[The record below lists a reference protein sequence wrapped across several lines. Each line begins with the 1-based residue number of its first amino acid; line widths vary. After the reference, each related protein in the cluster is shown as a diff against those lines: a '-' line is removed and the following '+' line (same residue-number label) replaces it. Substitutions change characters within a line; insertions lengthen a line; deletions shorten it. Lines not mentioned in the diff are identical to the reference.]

1 MSGRA
6 GRWVVV
12 YQAGPLG
19 IAEGGG
25 LYLQVS
31 PFWGWSSPQVE
42 QRGLPG
48 FTVVE
53 LDPDSAQDDVGALRL
68 DAARLG
74 DQLLGI
80 QVSGR
85 PLLPGER
92 VRIDYGAGLAGA
104 MSDKYAER
112 AERFWVAVDGDG
124 DGVRT
129 VLPESPVL
137 DVQPGPAAGLV
148 LTLPSTLRPGETGRL
163 TLAAVDAR
171 GNAGVELEGQVELE
185 VFPSDGLE
193 LPGSMGLAAVDQG
206 SLQLPFRAPREG
218 LFLVQARGPKGLLG
232 ESNPLLVSEQAPRVL
247 WGDLHGHSNLS
258 DGTGTPAD
266 YYRYAREVAG
276 LDFAALTDHDHWGML
291 FLDQNEAIWQQV
303 LDVNRQQHEPGRF
316 VTLLGFE
323 WTSWIHGHRTV
334 LYFEDEGEVYSSL
347 DPRYESPLGL
357 WEALRGRRAL
367 TMAHHTG
374 GGPIPT
380 NWEIPPDAELEP
392 LVEVSSV
399 HGVSEALDASGVVYS
414 PVPGHFARDAL
425 LRGYQLGLLGSGD
438 SHDGHPGLAQLAGPQ
453 GGLVAVVGAEL
464 SRASLLDALRAR
476 RVYATNGARIL
487 LFCTLD
493 GSPVGSR
500 LSPRNDAQL
509 VYFVVGAGPLERLE
523 LIRGGQVVE
532 RVSAQGDPTMQG
544 TISLAG
550 LREGEFLYLR
560 VRQRDGGQAWSSP
573 FFVGGQAATMS
584 AGATEAR

>member
-1 MSGRA
+1 MNSRPSHSARRFPGPALSLCWLLSCQPGTEQEAPGSPADRDWVGEAERASGPANARWEMVASLREDLESPRHASDGAGAAWLEGPDGAEPQPAMSGRA

-323 WTSWIHGHRTV
+323 WTSWIHGHRHVRPVHRVETTH
-334 LYFEDEGEVYSSL
+334 EDLVRLAPPSV
-347 DPRYESPLGL
+347 
-357 WEALRGRRAL
+357 RRQ
-367 TMAHHTG
+367 
-374 GGPIPT
+374 
-380 NWEIPPDAELEP
+380 
-392 LVEVSSV
+392 V
-399 HGVSEALDASGVVYS
+399 H
-414 PVPGHFARDAL
+414 AR
-425 LRGYQLGLLGSGD
+425 
-438 SHDGHPGLAQLAGPQ
+438 
-453 GGLVAVVGAEL
+453 
-464 SRASLLDALRAR
+464 
-476 RVYATNGARIL
+476 
-487 LFCTLD
+487 
-493 GSPVGSR
+493 
-500 LSPRNDAQL
+500 
-509 VYFVVGAGPLERLE
+509 
-523 LIRGGQVVE
+523 
-532 RVSAQGDPTMQG
+532 
-544 TISLAG
+544 
-550 LREGEFLYLR
+550 
-560 VRQRDGGQAWSSP
+560 
-573 FFVGGQAATMS
+573 
-584 AGATEAR
+584 